1 VTLLVALGAVL
12 VVALVLHPVRPV
24 SARIRRLLRAAA
36 TRAPRRPTEGR
47 PANRCEGL
55 PPDRPAGWQA
65 SASPVEGRRAVA
77 MVGVGGA
84 ALLAIVAW
92 PPAVVSVVAWAVLAP
107 GLRRRR
113 ADRRHQREV
122 ARHLPDTVDLLALA
136 IGAGQTTRQA
146 VGTLAGAAPTPFADA
161 FAEVDRRAGRGERLL
176 DALDALPARLGP
188 AVQPMASVL
197 VALERHG
204 VAIGAT
210 LEQLSVEARRER
222 RLQAETAARK
232 LPVRLSFPLVCCVL
246 PAFALLTLAPL
257 LAGALTSLRL

>member
-1 VTLLVALGAVL
+1 
-12 VVALVLHPVRPV
+12 
-24 SARIRRLLRAAA
+24 
-36 TRAPRRPTEGR
+36 
-47 PANRCEGL
+47 
-55 PPDRPAGWQA
+55 
-65 SASPVEGRRAVA
+65 
-77 MVGVGGA
+77 M
-84 ALLAIVAW
+84 
-92 PPAVVSVVAWAVLAP
+92 
-107 GLRRRR
+107 
-113 ADRRHQREV
+113 
-122 ARHLPDTVDLLALA
+122 RHLPDTVDLLALA

-146 VGTLAGAAPTPFADA
+146 VATLARAAPPPFAAA
-161 FAEVDRRAGRGERLL
+161 FAEVDRRAGRGERLV
-176 DALDALPARLGP
+176 DALEALPAQLGS
-188 AVQPMASVL
+188 AVQPVASVL

>member
-1 VTLLVALGAVL
+1 MTFLLGIGAAV
-12 VVALVLHPVRPV
+12 VVALILHPARPP
-24 SARIRRLLRAAA
+24 SPRIRRMLRAAPPP
-36 TRAPRRPTEGR
+36 TPGRTGGRRP
-47 PANRCEGL
+47 
-55 PPDRPAGWQA
+55 DRR
-65 SASPVEGRRAVA
+65 VVA
-77 MVGVGGA
+77 RLGTAAA
-84 ALLAIVAW
+84 ALVAIAVW
-92 PPAVVSVVAWAVLAP
+92 PPAVVGVLVWVALAP

-113 ADRRHQREV
+113 ARRRHQREV
-122 ARHLPDTVDLLALA
+122 VRQLPDTVDLLALA

-146 VGTLAGAAPTPFADA
+146 VATLARSASPPFVAA
-161 FAEVDRRAGRGERLL
+161 FAEVDRRADRGERLV
-176 DALDALPARLGP
+176 DALEALTARLGP
-188 AVQPMASVL
+188 AVQPVTSVL
-197 VALERHG
+197 AALERHG

>member
-1 VTLLVALGAVL
+1 MTLPVALGAVL
-12 VVALVLHPVRPV
+12 VVALVLHPARPP
-24 SARIRRLLRAAA
+24 SPRIRRLLWAMRAE
-36 TRAPRRPTEGR
+36 APSGLTPCRRPAR
-47 PANRCEGL
+47 PA
-55 PPDRPAGWQA
+55 
-65 SASPVEGRRAVA
+65 GRRAVA
-77 MVGVGGA
+77 GLGA
-84 ALLAIVAW
+84 SAVALLAIALW
-92 PPAVVSVVAWAVLAP
+92 PPAVVGVLAWVVLAP

-113 ADRRHQREV
+113 AQRRRQREV
-122 ARHLPDTVDLLALA
+122 VRHLPDTVDLLALA

-146 VGTLAGAAPTPFADA
+146 VATLAHSAPAPFAVA
-161 FAEVDRRAGRGERLL
+161 FAEVDRRAGRGERLV
-176 DALDALPARLGP
+176 DALEALPARLGP
-188 AVQPMASVL
+188 AVQPVASVL

-222 RLQAETAARK
+222 RVQAETAARK